1 MGRIPLV
8 TAVVALALVGGLSAC
23 STSSADSGGAPAAT
37 AAGKA
42 AGKTT
47 KKASVDACTLLK
59 ADEIENVIGKNDGGG
74 PGGGVGESTCAW
86 ENQDNYHSVTLA
98 IGSPGTTVDGNL
110 PATEIEGPYDKGPDG
125 IGFSSDNRANFV
137 IGDRVSYLQVVTD
150 PTSNK
155 DRDIAVRLV
164 RLVRSR
170 YKG

>member
-1 MGRIPLV
+1 MGRVPLV
-8 TAVVALALVGGLSAC
+8 TAVVALALAAGLSAC
-23 STSSADSGGAPAAT
+23 SNDDDAAAPTAAAPAG
-37 AAGKA
+37 AGQGA
-42 AGKTT
+42 T
-47 KKASVDACTLLK
+47 KKPSVDACTLLK
-59 ADEIENVIGKNDGGG
+59 ADEIQNIIGANDGGG

-86 ENQDNYHSVTLA
+86 ENQENYHSVTLA

-110 PATEIEGPYDKGPDG
+110 PENEIEGPYDKGPDG

-155 DRDIAVRLV
+155 DRDTAVRLV

-170 YKG
+170 FQG